1 MRSDHSPERR
11 SDHRSR
17 IRLERLNE
25 IWDSIKSNKL
35 RTFLTG
41 FSVAWGIFML
51 VVLLGV
57 GSGLQNGT
65 KAQFA
70 DDAINSIF
78 VRNGQTSL
86 PYAGMQPG
94 RQIRMKN
101 SDLLAIKSEIKGIDK
116 ISGRFGKWGG
126 IQVVYQRKSTTF
138 NIRGVHPD
146 HQFLEKTIMVKGR
159 FISQMDIE
167 RKRKVCVIGDKVQ
180 VDLFA
185 GEDPIGKWITVAGV
199 PFQVVGAFVDE
210 GSEGE
215 NGIIYTPISTAQLTN
230 GGTNELDAIILTTL
244 ENDLT
249 TTKRIAEE
257 VKMMLSHAHHFD
269 PEDPRA
275 LHVRNNFENYS
286 RISNVLGLMKAF
298 FWLIGILTIIAG
310 IVGVSNI
317 MIITVK
323 ERTREIGIRKSL
335 GATPRSIVTMI
346 MQEAVLIT
354 GLFGYIGLFFGV
366 FLLELVAKF
375 IPDTGAVFTNP
386 TVDFNT
392 ALAALILLIVAGSAA
407 GLMPALKAARIR
419 PIEALMDE

>member
-1 MRSDHSPERR
+1 
-11 SDHRSR
+11 
-17 IRLERLNE
+17 
-25 IWDSIKSNKL
+25 
-35 RTFLTG
+35 
-41 FSVAWGIFML
+41 ML

-70 DDAINSIF
+70 DDAINSIY

-86 PYAGMQPG
+86 AYGGMQPG

-101 SDLLAIKSEIKGIDK
+101 ADFDAIRREIKGIDK
-116 ISGRFGKWGG
+116 ISARFAKWGG
-126 IQVVYQRKSTTF
+126 NQVVYQRKSATF

-146 HQFLEKTIMVKGR
+146 HQYLEKTVMVKGR
-159 FISQMDIE
+159 FISDMDIE
-167 RKRKVCVIGDKVQ
+167 RKRKVCVIGNKVQ

-185 GEDPIGKWITVAGV
+185 EIDPIGKWITVSGV
-199 PFQVVGAFVDE
+199 PYQIIGAFVDE

-230 GGTNELDAIILTTL
+230 GGTNEVDVILLTTNDNSL
-244 ENDLT
+244 ETSQRVAN
-249 TTKRIAEE
+249 E
-257 VKMMLSHAHHFD
+257 VKMFLAQAHHFD

-392 ALAALILLIVAGSAA
+392 ALAALILLIIAGSAA
-407 GLMPALKAARIR
+407 GLIPALKAARIR

>member
-1 MRSDHSPERR
+1 
-11 SDHRSR
+11 
-17 IRLERLNE
+17 
-25 IWDSIKSNKL
+25 
-35 RTFLTG
+35 
-41 FSVAWGIFML
+41 ML

-70 DDAINSIF
+70 DDAINSIY

-86 PYAGMQPG
+86 PYGGMQPG

-101 SDLLAIKSEIKGIDK
+101 ADFDAIRRDIKGIDK
-116 ISGRFGKWGG
+116 ISARFAKWGG
-126 IQVVYQRKSTTF
+126 SQVVYERKSATF

-146 HQFLEKTIMVKGR
+146 HQYLEKTVMVKGR
-159 FISQMDIE
+159 FISDMDIE
-167 RKRKVCVIGDKVQ
+167 RKRKVCVIGNKVQ
-180 VDLFA
+180 VDLFPDK
-185 GEDPIGKWITVAGV
+185 DPIGEWITVSGV
-199 PFQVVGAFVDE
+199 PYQIVGAFVDE

-230 GGTNELDAIILTTL
+230 GGTNEVDVILLTT
-244 ENDLT
+244 NDNSLAT
-249 TTKRIAEE
+249 SKRVANE
-257 VKMMLSHAHHFD
+257 VKIFLAQTHHFN

-298 FWLIGILTIIAG
+298 FWLIGVLTIIAG

-335 GATPRSIVTMI
+335 GATPRSIITMI

-375 IPDTGAVFTNP
+375 IPNTGAVFTNP

-392 ALAALILLIVAGSAA
+392 ALAALILLIAAGSAA